1 MNRDTICRDIE
12 TLRGKLCIKEF
23 IRSKDMKGRETQIS
37 GVLALAMTLNFFAW
51 PKSNTT
57 MEDIW
62 QLDHRKI
69 SA

>member
-1 MNRDTICRDIE
+1 MA
-12 TLRGKLCIKEF
+12 
-23 IRSKDMKGRETQIS
+23 KDMKGRETRIS

-51 PKSNTT
+51 PKSYST

-62 QLDHRKI
+62 QTDHRKV